1 MRAKG
6 KRILVVDDEPP
17 IQRTLRRNL
26 MASGYEVLIAENGTQ
41 ALEIV
46 QQHQPDLILLDL
58 YMPGDVSGLD
68 VCVRVRETSRV
79 PIIVLSAANEEKLK
93 VRALDLGADD
103 YLTKPFGMGEL
114 LARVRAL
121 LRRPQ
126 APADLGTP
134 LRVGPLDLDPST
146 HQARIDGAPLDL
158 TPREFEVLAYLM
170 RYADKVITHRLLL
183 TAVWGPNYE
192 NDTQSLRVY
201 INRLRRKVEDD
212 PAHPTLLVTEP
223 GVGYRLL
230 SPAVGET

>member
-1 MRAKG
+1 MTG
-6 KRILVVDDEPP
+6 ESILVVDDEPA
-17 IQRTLRRNL
+17 IRRTLRANL
-26 MASGYEVLIAENGTQ
+26 AARGYDVYAAETGEEGLRHVVARMPRLI
-41 ALEIV
+41 I
-46 QQHQPDLILLDL
+46 LDL
-58 YMPGDVSGLD
+58 MLPGLSGLE
-68 VCVRVRETSRV
+68 VCRSLRAMSGV
-79 PIIVLSAANEEKLK
+79 PILVLSARGEEATKIQ
-93 VRALDLGADD
+93 ALDLGADD

-126 APADLGTP
+126 VPADLGTP
-134 LRVGPLDLDPST
+134 LKVGPLDLDPST
-146 HQARIDGAPLDL
+146 HEARLDGAPLDL

-170 RYADKVITHRLLL
+170 RHADKVITHRLLL

-212 PAHPTLLVTEP
+212 PAHPTLLITEP

-230 SPAVGET
+230 SPVGEE

>member
-1 MRAKG
+1 MTG
-6 KRILVVDDEPP
+6 ESILVVDDEPA
-17 IQRTLRRNL
+17 IRRTLRANL
-26 MASGYEVLIAENGTQ
+26 AARGYDVYAAETGEEGLRHAVARMPRLI
-41 ALEIV
+41 I
-46 QQHQPDLILLDL
+46 LDL
-58 YMPGDVSGLD
+58 MLPGLSGLE
-68 VCVRVRETSRV
+68 VCRSLRAMSGV
-79 PIIVLSAANEEKLK
+79 PILVLSARGEEATKIQ
-93 VRALDLGADD
+93 ALDLGADD

-126 APADLGTP
+126 VPADLGTP
-134 LRVGPLDLDPST
+134 LKVGPLDLDPST
-146 HQARIDGAPLDL
+146 HEARLDGAPLDL

-170 RYADKVITHRLLL
+170 RHADKVITHRLLL

-212 PAHPTLLVTEP
+212 PAHPTLLITEP

-230 SPAVGET
+230 SPVGEE

>member
-1 MRAKG
+1 MTG
-6 KRILVVDDEPP
+6 ESILVIDDEPA
-17 IQRTLRRNL
+17 IRRTLRANL
-26 MASGYEVLIAENGTQ
+26 AARGYDVYVAETGEEGLRHASARMPRLVI
-41 ALEIV
+41 
-46 QQHQPDLILLDL
+46 LDL
-58 YMPGDVSGLD
+58 MLPGLSGLE
-68 VCVRVRETSRV
+68 VCLSLRSQSRV
-79 PIIVLSAANEEKLK
+79 PILVLSAREEEATK
-93 VRALDLGADD
+93 VQALDLGADD

-126 APADLGTP
+126 APVDLGTP

-146 HQARIDGAPLDL
+146 HQARLGGAPLDL

-170 RYADKVITHRLLL
+170 RHADKVITHRLLL

-201 INRLRRKVEDD
+201 INRLRRKVEAD
-212 PAHPTLLVTEP
+212 PAHPTLLITEP

-230 SPAVGET
+230 SPVVAE